1 MPSKSYPKW
10 NLPKRWR
17 LRGTAADGLTVTLGR
32 YETEEEA
39 CADSSRL
46 ALGGAYRDLVVQ
58 PLEVKPAPEADP
70 E

>member
-1 MPSKSYPKW
+1 MPAKSHAKW
-10 NLPKRWR
+10 NVPKHWR

-32 YETEEEA
+32 YETMEEA
-39 CADSSRL
+39 QADSNRL

-58 PLEVKPAPEADP
+58 PLEATPVPETGP